1 MKKYNKD
8 QKIFQNSLI
17 LSPIFIFAYLKT
29 ITPYLLEK
37 YLTHIDIIMSRR
49 GYKIIII
56 FQHFLAHYFNFR
68 LIGTYFLSDL
78 ILPRAWRAE
87 IYLDSDFLY
96 KL

>member
-1 MKKYNKD
+1 MKKYNKN

-37 YLTHIDIIMSRR
+37 NLTHIDIIMSRR

-56 FQHFLAHYFNFR
+56 IFQHFLAHYFNFR
-68 LIGTYFLSDL
+68 LIVTYFLGDL
-78 ILPRAWRAE
+78 ILPRAWEGRN
-87 IYLDSDFLY
+87 LFGFGFFV
-96 KL
+96 